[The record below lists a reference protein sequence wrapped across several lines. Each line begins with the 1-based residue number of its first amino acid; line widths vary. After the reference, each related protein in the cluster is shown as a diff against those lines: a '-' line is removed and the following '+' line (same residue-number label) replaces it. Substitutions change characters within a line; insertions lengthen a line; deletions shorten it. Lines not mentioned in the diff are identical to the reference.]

1 MLPRDFKPKGTFDL
15 VRLGGN
21 HDGGYLIDKKTLQLS
36 KCLISFGIGTNFE
49 FEKDFY
55 KLGNK
60 KIYCYDFSIYPNF
73 IKNIVIYFFSGLI
86 NFRNL
91 KKLIY
96 FLKIFL
102 NFITFINMKNV
113 FFFSKKVQSKLTN
126 KNSIILRKIMSNVV
140 NFPVLLKV
148 DIEGDEYDILSDI
161 KKMSHNI
168 QGLIIEFHGINS
180 NLKRKR
186 IVDFIKD
193 NPLKIIHFHANNY
206 TGKDKLGDPTTIEI
220 SFSKNPLIINKKVR
234 LPHFLD
240 MKNSPKK
247 PEINIVFD
255 R

>member
-1 MLPRDFKPKGTFDL
+1 MLPREFKPNGTFDL

-55 KLGNK
+55 KLENK
-60 KIYCYDFSIYPNF
+60 KIYCYDYSIYPNF
-73 IKNIVIYFFSGLI
+73 VKNISFYFFSGLI

-96 FLKIFL
+96 SFKIFL
-102 NFITFINMKNV
+102 NFVIFINKKNV
-113 FFFSKKVQSKLTN
+113 FFFSKKVQSRVIK
-126 KNSIILRKIMSNVV
+126 KNSINLRRIISSIS

-148 DIEGDEYDILSDI
+148 DIEGDEYDILADI

-168 QGLIIEFHGINS
+168 EGLIIEFHNIN
-180 NLKRKR
+180 NKLKKKK
-186 IVDFIKD
+186 IIDFIK
-193 NPLKIIHFHANNY
+193 NIPLKIIHIHANNY
-206 TGKDKLGDPTTIEI
+206 TEEDAFGDPTTIEI
-220 SFSKNPLIINKKVR
+220 SFSKNPLIVNKKVR

-240 MKNSPKK
+240 MKNNPKK
-247 PEINIVFD
+247 SEINLVFC
-255 R
+255 